1 MVIHVPW
8 TSTPLAHILKVGGK
22 VAGTGT
28 GYQQVTAELIINFF
42 QFIVGIAFTVTGQ
55 TLVGGRSVT
64 AGYCNVM
71 GA

>member
-8 TSTPLAHILKVGGK
+8 TVHTIGPHTLKVGGK

-42 QFIVGIAFTVTGQ
+42 QFIVGIAFTVTDQ
-55 TLVGGRSVT
+55 TLVGGQIGNCRIL
-64 AGYCNVM
+64 
-71 GA
+71 